1 MASLDEYKKHIMKH
15 NVMGLVN
22 AGIALSEAIDLAFE
36 QETEPL
42 FPKKL
47 RLKRPGQ
54 STVGP
59 GSAGGSSTGPGGTH
73 GGATGG

>member
-1 MASLDEYKKHIMKH
+1 MASLDEYKKHMMKH

-22 AGIALSEAIDLAFE
+22 AGIALDEAIDLAFE

-47 RLKRPGQ
+47 RIKRPG
-54 STVGP
+54 SPRGGSP
-59 GSAGGSSTGPGGTH
+59 GSGLSSVSHGSH
-73 GGATGG
+73 GGAIGG